1 LKCYE
6 SINNQLKCAICSNS
20 TVLSPDGHCH
30 STCPGGTF
38 DYKLDNKC
46 GQCPGKGCL
55 ICDQKT
61 CHKCQPLFEPSNGLC
76 KSTCGKGMFPDEKS
90 KQCKNCHE
98 NCLSC
103 HGSSPH
109 ECERCTNDVL
119 TLIHDTKQISCLKSC
134 PDGYFKHKK
143 LCKPCKAPCETCT
156 SKTQCSSCIPSF
168 YTFNDSCVKLCPPG
182 FYQSSD
188 NTTCISCDS
197 FSTGCN
203 ACNETMC
210 YDCEKNFF
218 LKEGKCVKKCD
229 LGFFAVNATCLQ
241 CTLNHSNCSQCNIT
255 TCFECEA
262 KFKLINNVCNE
273 ECDTGSKKINGTC
286 KLCVSPTCS
295 ENAEIILVEKERE
308 DIQVIPLKSEITVEE
323 EEAKQFDHTSK
334 LVESLQETLANF
346 TRNTKLVEAEFSNN
360 KRSKRSIE
368 LENTNSNDHYK
379 TNISFLS
386 KMITILA
393 CFVSVAFILFIAWR
407 SKGFFGKLIRG
418 KRSLVL
424 HYNTTEEIWTE
435 NKP

>member
-1 LKCYE
+1 MVILNIKNFANPVKHLVKHVQVKRNVARVFHP
-6 SINNQLKCAICSNS
+6 SIHLTTPALSYVHLVSIKVQTIPHVFHVMHFQLVAMLV
-20 TVLSPDGHCH
+20 T
-30 STCPGGTF
+30 
-38 DYKLDNKC
+38 
-46 GQCPGKGCL
+46 
-55 ICDQKT
+55 
-61 CHKCQPLFEPSNGLC
+61 
-76 KSTCGKGMFPDEKS
+76 
-90 KQCKNCHE
+90 KQCVMIV
-98 NCLSC
+98 
-103 HGSSPH
+103 
-109 ECERCTNDVL
+109 R
-119 TLIHDTKQISCLKSC
+119 
-134 PDGYFKHKK
+134 
-143 LCKPCKAPCETCT
+143 
-156 SKTQCSSCIPSF
+156 KT
-168 YTFNDSCVKLCPPG
+168 
-182 FYQSSD
+182 
-188 NTTCISCDS
+188 
-197 FSTGCN
+197 
-203 ACNETMC
+203 
-210 YDCEKNFF
+210 FF